1 MGILRYCDICTYDAA
16 WKYQPIAALE
26 KGEQE
31 MRDRATSL
39 RSWVIVLAM
48 AMAVTGFAQE
58 VPLEFEESGDGAPG
72 GAVSV
77 TVSTTD
83 GSTIQSV
90 SWEQVAGVD
99 ASLSGADTA
108 TVTVNFSGEADYKDY
123 LIHVLEEPPI
133 GEDQLPP
140 NVPPPSEE
148 FYGGLQNRWEIVAVN
163 PFAYEHASA
172 VVLDVM
178 VTTSSGTYETE
189 HEVFASLPWQVSSG
203 ISNVPVGLTVLLNGK
218 EQASYDWALTLPGG
232 SSATLMDPTG
242 QYPEFT
248 PDVMGQYS
256 VRVTDLETGEPVTL
270 VVYAGT
276 WQGVIVGQDADGR
289 PVSDSSC
296 TNCHNGSIAPD
307 AFTPWAQTGHAEI
320 ATDQLNEGG
329 HWGEGCFA
337 CHTVGYNTNSANGG
351 FDDAADYQAFLDSG
365 LINSENPGNWT
376 TMLAQY
382 PAAARMMNVQCENC
396 HGPQMSAAHTQ
407 GDPRQ
412 NISSNVCAT
421 CHGEPLRHGRFQQ
434 WQLSAHAN
442 YELAVEEGQSGT
454 CSKCHTGNGFLAW
467 LPVLDGTVPGDPED
481 SVEVTWTE
489 DETHPQT
496 CQTCH
501 DPHAIGTTSGSGET
515 NATVRISGDTPL
527 LLAGF
532 VAEDVGR
539 GAICMTCHNTRR
551 GLKNDETWD
560 GGDGGRAPH
569 SGAQTDVL
577 MGQNAYF
584 VEVGDRSFHSLL
596 EDSCVDCHMEATPPP
611 DELSYNMGGTNHTFY
626 ARPEICSEC
635 HSVVTAPD
643 VQEPTEEAL
652 NELHEMINAAYSA
665 LIAEQL
671 DTGASLD
678 LDGERTVSSA
688 SEITGL
694 DFTETHGRQAL
705 GFEFAD
711 GMELEEPIQLRS
723 IDVLP
728 AEGDPFAFYDVIDD
742 YLIKSGWNYL
752 LFHSDGSLGV
762 HNPSWTAEVIE
773 TTMVAIES
781 GGGIIPGGGDANP
794 VACESDYVYWTEI
807 AARNQGA
814 AGSVWRTDVVA
825 RNATGETANVEFI
838 LHSDN
843 SGLVTGMGAVD
854 PMAQGIFED
863 VIGALDFE
871 GKGALEIC
879 SDQPLEVFA
888 RIYNLGDDG
897 TFGQALDGINYS
909 GMGEGDSA
917 RLLGLRQMQGEFRTN
932 INVTN
937 TGMDEAEVEI
947 TLYAT
952 DGSEVH
958 AYTLMVGSGMSVQD
972 IEPFRTRAGE
982 PNVGWGFAE
991 VEVVSGEGIVT
1002 SGSVIDSRTNDAT
1015 SIPMKW

>member
-1 MGILRYCDICTYDAA
+1 M
-16 WKYQPIAALE
+16 Q
-26 KGEQE
+26 
-31 MRDRATSL
+31 DRVTSV
-39 RSWVIVLAM
+39 RGWVVVLAM
-48 AMAVTGFAQE
+48 AMAVTGFAQDAP
-58 VPLEFEESGDGAPG
+58 PLEFEETGDATPG

-77 TVSTTD
+77 TVTTTD

-90 SWEQVAGVD
+90 SWMQAGGVE
-99 ASLSGADTA
+99 ASLSGATTA
-108 TVTVNFSGEADYKDY
+108 TVTVNLGDEAEYKDY
-123 LIHVLEEPPI
+123 LVHVLEEPPI
-133 GEDQLPP
+133 TEDQLPP
-140 NVPPPSEE
+140 NVPPPPEGE

-163 PFAYEHASA
+163 PFSLEHASA
-172 VVLDVM
+172 VVLDLM

-189 HEVFASLPWQVSSG
+189 YDVVTALPWQVASG
-203 ISNVPVGLTVLLNGK
+203 ISNVPVGLPVLLNGK
-218 EQASYDWALTLPGG
+218 EQTSYDWMLTLPGG
-232 SSATLMDPTG
+232 STATLMDATG

-248 PDVMGQYS
+248 PDVMGQYA
-256 VRVTDLETGEPVTL
+256 VRVTDAETGEPVTL
-270 VVYAGT
+270 TIYAGT

-289 PVSDSSC
+289 PVADSAC

-307 AFTPWAQTGHAEI
+307 AFTPWKQTGHAEI
-320 ATDQLNEGG
+320 FTNMLDTNT
-329 HWGEGCFA
+329 HYGEGCFA
-337 CHTVGYNTNSANGG
+337 CHTVGFNPAGSNGG
-351 FDDAADYQAFLDSG
+351 FDDAPDYQAFLDAG
-365 LINSENPGNWT
+365 LINNPGDNWT
-376 TMLAQY
+376 TMLAQF
-382 PAAARMMNVQCENC
+382 PQAAKLANIQCENC

-412 NISSNVCAT
+412 NISSTVCAT
-421 CHGEPLRHGRFQQ
+421 CHGEPLRHGRYQQ

-481 SVEVTWTE
+481 SIEVTWTE

-496 CQTCH
+496 CTTCH

-532 VAEDVGR
+532 IAEDVGR

-551 GLKNDETWD
+551 GLKNDDTWD

-569 SGAQTDVL
+569 LGAQTDVL

-584 VEVGDRSFHSLL
+584 VEVGQRSFHSLL

-611 DELSYNMGGTNHTFY
+611 PDLSYNLGGTNHTFY

-652 NELHEMINAAYSA
+652 DEIKVGLENSYVQLMAD
-665 LIAEQL
+665 LI
-671 DTGASLD
+671 S
-678 LDGERTVSSA
+678 DGNSIDFDGLRTVTAA
-688 SEITGL
+688 SEIAGVE
-694 DFTETHGRQAL
+694 FTETHGRQAL
-705 GFEFAD
+705 WPEFTD
-711 GMELEEPIQLRS
+711 GQDFEEPVGLRD
-723 IDVLP
+723 INVVP
-728 AEGDPFAFYDVIDD
+728 AEGDPYSFYDVIDA
-742 YLIKSGWNYL
+742 YLIKSGWNFL
-752 LFHSDGSLGV
+752 LFHADGSLGV
-762 HNPSWTAEVIE
+762 HNPSWTAEVLE
-773 TTMVAIES
+773 STMQAIES
-781 GGGIIPGGGDANP
+781 GGGFPPGGGDANP

-825 RNATGETANVEFI
+825 RNAASDTANVEFI
-838 LHSDN
+838 LHTDN
-843 SGLVTGMGAVD
+843 SGNIAGMGAID
-854 PMAQGIFED
+854 PMAQGVFED

-888 RIYNLGDDG
+888 RIYNTGEDG

-909 GMGEGDSA
+909 GMREGDSA

-937 TGMDEAEVEI
+937 TGMEEAEIGI

-952 DGSEVH
+952 DGSEVYS
-958 AYTLMVGSGMSVQD
+958 YTLMVGSGMSVQD
-972 IEPFRTRAGE
+972 IEPFRTRAEE

-991 VEVVSGEGIVT
+991 VEVVSGDGIVT
-1002 SGSVIDSRTNDAT
+1002 SASVIDSRTNDAT
-1015 SIPMKW
+1015 TIPMKW